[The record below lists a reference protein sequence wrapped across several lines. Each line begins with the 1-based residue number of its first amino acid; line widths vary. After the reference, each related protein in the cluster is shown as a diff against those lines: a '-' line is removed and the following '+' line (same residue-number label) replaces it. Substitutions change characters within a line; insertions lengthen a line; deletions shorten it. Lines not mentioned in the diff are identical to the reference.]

1 MAISVK
7 SIGRRKGQNG
17 LFQNIRK
24 TTTEPHLSFDMQ
36 KKGLKNII
44 LKKNLK
50 GQRVK
55 VSLKI
60 FNDRFWYTC

>member
-36 KKGLKNII
+36 KKRFEKRHI
-44 LKKNLK
+44 KKKFKRAK
-50 GQRVK
+50 G
-55 VSLKI
+55 
-60 FNDRFWYTC
+60 